1 MTNVHQ
7 FPSPLEQM
15 MNEFHRQFHIAQT
28 SEIKAGKARIKAG
41 LLLKEMRQQ
50 VEANGDDWWPWFVDH
65 SVRSRK
71 DAEKLLRLVES
82 DDPEAA
88 AGEAAKANRDAVSR
102 LRKREKEFPVE
113 RIQKLIGKLTPE
125 QREEFEASRPQP
137 VAAPPVAAPKLV
149 NVPVQA
155 LAAQQS
161 AENRKAAY
169 AAEEEAGP
177 APAETAVLE
186 AERSSAPTIPKGVT
200 VTIDET
206 WRAPL
211 ARMAEYL
218 GVPADEY
225 ANFLMHLGGL
235 VFGRKFQKGLSNDIA
250 WWLIEMHSKY
260 SDTFNV
266 SSWEGSCGHL
276 AIDRLYAERNVPVGK
291 FQEWKA
297 AGSPGMSKEEQE
309 RLQKALAVI
318 RKRAKR
324 LGLKLEG
331 KSGAVTTYWLT
342 DNSGSAGGSIET
354 VGKMLDRVEA
364 GLPMVDWEAVAA
376 NG

>member
-1 MTNVHQ
+1 MSTVTKFRPKQALRLHCAACGAQ
-7 FPSPLEQM
+7 ADAACDCGVGYLSAG
-15 MNEFHRQFHIAQT
+15 EFAKKVVAENPDL
-28 SEIKAGKARIKAG
+28 S
-41 LLLKEMRQQ
+41 
-50 VEANGDDWWPWFVDH
+50 N
-65 SVRSRK
+65 RSI
-71 DAEKLLRLVES
+71 AEKTGLSLDTVNRARRGERNRSPENEPQTRTGLDGKQHPAKRNLRRGS
-82 DDPEAA
+82 PEW
-88 AGEAAKANRDAVSR
+88 EA
-102 LRKREKEFPVE
+102 RK
-113 RIQKLIGKLTPE
+113 
-125 QREEFEASRPQP
+125 
-137 VAAPPVAAPKLV
+137 
-149 NVPVQA
+149 
-155 LAAQQS
+155 LA
-161 AENRKAAY
+161 
-169 AAEEEAGP
+169 
-177 APAETAVLE
+177 
-186 AERSSAPTIPKGVT
+186 AERSRAPANPAGVT
-200 VTIDET
+200 VTIDEI

-225 ANFLMHLGGL
+225 ANFLMYLGGL
-235 VFGRKFQKGLSNDIA
+235 VFGKFQKGLSNDIA

-291 FQEWKA
+291 YQEWKA

-324 LGLKLEG
+324 QGLKLEV

-342 DNSGSAGGSIET
+342 NDGGTGAGGSIEA
-354 VGKMLDRVEA
+354 VGKILDRVEA
-364 GLPMVDWEAVAA
+364 GLPIVDWEAVVAA